1 MIAYGRETTIAPFA
15 EKENFDQSTN
25 TKDEKYFGSKDI
37 LSSPPKVN
45 DIEGPVFVST
55 TTLTS
60 IQNDD
65 NQEEI
70 TEVLRTRKPS
80 FIRRL
85 PSVSVKSTTQRSI
98 SQSDYDSSRTKE
110 RNPVSIF
117 QFQFIFP

>member
-1 MIAYGRETTIAPFA
+1 M
-15 EKENFDQSTN
+15 
-25 TKDEKYFGSKDI
+25 
-37 LSSPPKVN
+37 N

-80 FIRRL
+80 FIRRI

-98 SQSDYDSSRTKE
+98 SQPDYDSSRTKE